1 MTNYWFSI
9 VCPYIQKQLLKF
21 KKHLGEFPMSL
32 FISNAYAE
40 GGAAPGAAGPD
51 MLIMLAIFGLIFYFM
66 IYRPQAKRVKEHK
79 NLVSSLAKGDE
90 VLTAGGII
98 GKITKVSDDKD
109 FVKVELAEGTEVM
122 IQKGSISSVLPKG
135 TIKSI

>member
-1 MTNYWFSI
+1 
-9 VCPYIQKQLLKF
+9 
-21 KKHLGEFPMSL
+21 MSL

-40 GGAAPGAAGPD
+40 GGAPAAAAGPD
-51 MLIMLAIFGLIFYFM
+51 MLIMLLIFGVIFYFM

-90 VLTAGGII
+90 VLTAGGMI
-98 GKITKVSDDKD
+98 GKITKVADDKD
-109 FVKVELAEGTEVM
+109 FVRVELAEGIEVM
-122 IQKGSISSVLPKG
+122 VQKGSINSVLPKG